1 MTVNCPDC
9 GASDGTT
16 TATCNTCQERSA
28 QEIHLAHRANGLV
41 DLARWCPVCT
51 RPRNIDTRPRPSNV
65 YRAEPF
71 SDAEFLRTAPTLRAP
86 TARRGRAR

>member
-28 QEIHLAHRANGLV
+28 QEIHLAHRANGL
-41 DLARWCPVCT
+41 DDMARWCPVCT

-71 SDAEFLRTAPTLRAP
+71 SDAELLRTAPTLRAP